1 MNQHHFVWTFLLT
14 ATGALGQPISI
25 SFEDKAAEFGIN
37 VNTVSGTDQKYIVE
51 NAPGGAALFDFDN
64 DGDVDIYVTN
74 GSRFGGFS
82 DNDAPRNRLYRNDGS
97 FVDVTAEAGV
107 GDTSWSMGCAVAD
120 YDNDGDLDLYT
131 TNFGSNTLHRNEGD
145 GTFVDVTDIAGVG
158 DDRFGVGCAF
168 GDYDRDGHVD
178 LAVVNY
184 INFSLDY
191 KSTVPCVWK
200 RVDIMCG
207 PRGML
212 PDTDV
217 LYHNKGDGTFEDV
230 TEEAGITGEQWGYGV
245 VFSDFDIDG
254 WPDLFIANDSGPNF
268 LYVNQ
273 RDGTF
278 REEGLATGLAYSGD
292 GADQGCMGVAI
303 GDYDNDGRFDL
314 FVTNF
319 EGEYN
324 VLYRNEGNGFFS
336 DGKSF
341 FSDVS
346 FSTRVNQRGNDE
358 VGWGTG
364 FFDYDND
371 GDRDLFV
378 ANGHTYPQADLP
390 HTNTSYAMTNFL
402 FENLGDGTYRDVTA
416 NAGTG
421 FRIVEVSRGAAFG
434 DIDDDGDIDI
444 FITNLNGRPNLLR
457 NDSELGN
464 SGPNGRSTHN
474 FLMVETVG
482 TRSNRDGIGTRVM
495 IFVEGRR
502 QVGEVRSGSSYL
514 CHDDMRVHF
523 GLGQASLV
531 DSLVLRWPSGTVQ
544 TLRDVEANQQIKVVE
559 PINP

>member
-97 FVDVTAEAGV
+97 FVDVTEEAGL

-230 TEEAGITGEQWGYGV
+230 TEEAGITGEQWG
-245 VFSDFDIDG
+245 
-254 WPDLFIANDSGPNF
+254 
-268 LYVNQ
+268 
-273 RDGTF
+273 
-278 REEGLATGLAYSGD
+278 
-292 GADQGCMGVAI
+292 
-303 GDYDNDGRFDL
+303 
-314 FVTNF
+314 
-319 EGEYN
+319 
-324 VLYRNEGNGFFS
+324 
-336 DGKSF
+336 
-341 FSDVS
+341 
-346 FSTRVNQRGNDE
+346 
-358 VGWGTG
+358 
-364 FFDYDND
+364 
-371 GDRDLFV
+371 
-378 ANGHTYPQADLP
+378 
-390 HTNTSYAMTNFL
+390 
-402 FENLGDGTYRDVTA
+402 
-416 NAGTG
+416 
-421 FRIVEVSRGAAFG
+421 
-434 DIDDDGDIDI
+434 
-444 FITNLNGRPNLLR
+444 
-457 NDSELGN
+457 
-464 SGPNGRSTHN
+464 
-474 FLMVETVG
+474 
-482 TRSNRDGIGTRVM
+482 
-495 IFVEGRR
+495 
-502 QVGEVRSGSSYL
+502 
-514 CHDDMRVHF
+514 
-523 GLGQASLV
+523 
-531 DSLVLRWPSGTVQ
+531 
-544 TLRDVEANQQIKVVE
+544 
-559 PINP
+559 